1 MAGVGSA
8 WATIPKVQDHRKLR
22 VYRKSHIH
30 ALRVRK
36 ATNGFPNGYSTLKLQ
51 LTKSIESISF
61 NIVEGCGAQTRKE
74 FARFLDISIK
84 STSEAEGQLE
94 LARDYGILQPSLWTK
109 LQRKNTD
116 IRRMLCGLRKKV
128 LDADERETRNGR
140 TGNAKRVTG
149 PRMRRRR
156 KDDELTG

>member
-1 MAGVGSA
+1 MGVARFEELVVWQKAKRLS
-8 WATIPKVQDHRKLR
+8 VS
-22 VYRKSHIH
+22 VYRLTGSGGLARDFGLKDQMQRAAVSVMSNV
-30 ALRVRK
+30 AE
-36 ATNGFPNGYSTLKLQ
+36 GFERNS
-51 LTKSIESISF
+51 
-61 NIVEGCGAQTRKE
+61 RKE